1 MIAAIAHANDAA
13 VVTHN
18 VKDFAGLE
26 GLVEVIPA

>member
-1 MIAAIAHANDAA
+1 MIAALAHDAA